1 MKSWWFGIWVI
12 VEALLVLCS
21 LALWFV
27 ATEHTVL
34 NISVTVFTIL
44 LGGILFYPRRTG
56 LLVWLSSRHG
66 RNTFIHLSRFALYS
80 AIVGLVCYLAWKFP
94 LQKDFSERALNTL
107 SAQSQR
113 ILADLPK
120 DTKITLYARRQEW
133 PRAMAL
139 LKLYR
144 EERKDIILTAVDP
157 ETRPQEARNAGVQDT
172 GTVVVE
178 AGGKRVSFLL
188 QDELTVTNALL
199 KMVRERLVRVYFT
212 WGHNE
217 AGCDVTGPEGI
228 SSFCEHLKRQN
239 YQALRLDLQTATD
252 VPVDADV
259 VIIWGATSGF
269 LPQEIQRLQRYLEKG
284 GSLLWLYSP
293 SFQQD
298 NLKELRAL
306 AAMWGIEARNDLV
319 VDSLSSV
326 ETQEATIPL
335 VSKYAPNHP
344 ITRGY
349 TSRTLFPLSS
359 SVGVTKPLYQGVAVT
374 PLTYTSDF
382 PGSWG
387 EQDLQGVT
395 NGKANFTDGKDIK
408 GPVSIVTV
416 SERLPEAGGA
426 QDTRVGVIGN
436 DVFTRNAYQNQT
448 ANMNLML
455 NVVGWLSHDEGL
467 VTLNRP
473 GLSHEPVVLSAQH
486 LRFVFLITV
495 IAVPVV
501 AFLLALLVFRR
512 RRRL

>member
-12 VEALLVLCS
+12 VEALLVLCTV
-21 LALWFV
+21 ALWFV

-34 NISVTVFTIL
+34 NISVTVFTLL

-56 LLVWLSSRHG
+56 LLTWLQSRHG
-66 RNTFIHLSRFALYS
+66 RNTFIHLSRFALWCS
-80 AIVGLVCYLAWKFP
+80 IVGLVCYLAWKFP
-94 LQKDFSERALNTL
+94 LQKDFSERSLNTL
-107 SAQSQR
+107 SAQSLQ
-113 ILADLPK
+113 ILQDLPK
-120 DTKITLYARRQEW
+120 DTKITLYARRQDW
-133 PRAMAL
+133 GRAMAL

-144 EERKDIILTAVDP
+144 DQRTDIILTAVDP
-157 ETRPQEARNAGVQDT
+157 ETRPQEARNAGVQDH

-178 AGGKRVSFLL
+178 GAGKRVSFLM
-188 QDELTVTNALL
+188 QDELTITNALL
-199 KMVRERLVRVYFT
+199 KIVRERLVRVYFT

-239 YQALRLDLQTATD
+239 YQALRLDLQTAQD
-252 VPVDADV
+252 VPVDADLV
-259 VIIWGATSGF
+259 VIWGATSGF
-269 LPQEIQRLQRYLEKG
+269 LPQEVQRLQRYLEKG

-293 SFQQD
+293 NFQQD
-298 NLKELRAL
+298 NLKDLRDL
-306 AAMWGIEARNDLV
+306 AAKWGIVAHNNLV

-344 ITRGY
+344 VTRGY
-349 TSRTLFPLSS
+349 KARTIFPLSS
-359 SVGVTKPLYQGVAVT
+359 SVEAGKPLYQGVAVT

-387 EQDLQGVT
+387 EMDLQGIA
-395 NGKANFTDGKDIK
+395 NGKATYTEGKDQK

-416 SERLPEAGGA
+416 AERIPEAGGA
-426 QDTRVGVIGN
+426 QDTRVAVIGN
-436 DVFTRNAYQNQT
+436 DAFTRNAYQNQT
-448 ANMNLML
+448 ANMNLLL
-455 NVVGWLSHDEGL
+455 NVAGWLSHDEGL

-495 IAVPVV
+495 LAVPLT